1 MATEADDAV
10 RAPQPF
16 VPILT
21 VMVDYGNAPFLWRV
35 DAPED
40 VGVGGNVCD
49 GTGWDEGCLM
59 SEGLWR
65 KFADWAIEF
74 DRTSFYL
81 ADFDASGW
89 DWVAFHERGLQ
100 LSHWLKEEVGNA
112 YRVVYCKPFEDPN
125 HRTDECTEILADATL
140 PKAQGRFAKQ
150 IRPCRNL

>member
-1 MATEADDAV
+1 
-10 RAPQPF
+10 
-16 VPILT
+16 
-21 VMVDYGNAPFLWRV
+21 
-35 DAPED
+35 
-40 VGVGGNVCD
+40 
-49 GTGWDEGCLM
+49 M

-112 YRVVYCKPFEDPN
+112 YRVMYCKPFEDPN
-125 HRTDECTEILADATL
+125 HRADECMEILADATL
-140 PKAQGRFAKQ
+140 PKVQGRFAKQ
-150 IRPCRNL
+150 IHPSRNF